1 MRAEEEMDGI
11 QEQEEEFELRE
22 RKRWLF
28 FGLPFTFTTY
38 RLTNKKLTM
47 VSGLLTTV
55 EEDILL
61 YRIMDTSLRRSLF
74 QKLFGLG
81 CIRVASSD
89 HSHPE
94 LEIHNIRNAKVFK
107 EALDAQVEHE
117 RIRMRFRTGE
127 YMGADMDGDGVPDM
141 PDF

>member
-11 QEQEEEFELRE
+11 QEQEEEFDLRE

-55 EEDILL
+55 EEDI
-61 YRIMDTSLRRSLF
+61 RSIVLWIPPCAVPCSRSF
-74 QKLFGLG
+74 SGWA
-81 CIRVASSD
+81 ASGWRPPITA
-89 HSHPE
+89 HPE